1 MYEKQTLNMSRVD
14 CCCRFFSD
22 TGMDGGWRIWAAD
35 DGWRVYLLVEGWEML
50 RTPLPTNLGFL
61 YRSLNPRRKKA
72 EYGPRKKGAKD
83 MGYSQLVTHPSTNP
97 ARPGLTSVILFLLL
111 LSCQMYTSAMEET
124 KQRSWTFPNGTLMD
138 GCVFARGLCDHHRK
152 I

>member
-1 MYEKQTLNMSRVD
+1 
-14 CCCRFFSD
+14 
-22 TGMDGGWRIWAAD
+22 
-35 DGWRVYLLVEGWEML
+35 ML

-138 GCVFARGLCDHHRK
+138 GCVFARGLNVKLETACFMPTTFTDYDQFDHGE
-152 I
+152 ISS